1 MLELFY
7 TLKNNKVEL
16 DMKAIPFLLIV
27 LIGLGAVYVWTISK
41 NEGFAQY
48 GSYAQKM
55 ELTGQSIDEDKAVE
69 INIGKPKSSQG
80 SLPNVASAQSN
91 VGPIMSQN
99 PDTVPP
105 TLKELQ
111 NLKADIS
118 TFFDTKASIIEKQAF
133 NSELQE
139 DLNLAKDDK
148 MRVDQE
154 ITVLTSNPGITPSIN
169 RGYYNAIKGQIDYL
183 TNKANQISGV
193 GLRENPLQE
202 NRSSWLQDSQFGSMQ
217 SISETSSLPVSRNTI
232 TLLLQEY
239 ENFMQNKYT
248 ALANQSD
255 PTIQLPLSKFKADRE
270 RLLSEAQQ
278 GMPTLTEREITDLEY
293 NLGYLNDKFIQLQR
307 QGAGGSSI
315 LGTSTSTNG
324 SITPN
329 LFQQGER
336 ATLMDLKD
344 ARNRMTAEKA
354 RLGAAGSLDP
364 VINARINSISNMI
377 TDIEDIIKR
386 VESGSIM
393 EIEIPIYKSEL
404 SSLFMSLGD
413 TSKPIPQITTT
424 SLPPELVNLLPP
436 GVGKDPETQATIRTL
451 SDKYV
456 SDFLKGAS
464 FELGLKAKLK
474 YTSENEALAGSGGNN
489 TYNAFFGPLAT
500 GQDSTIARNSML
512 GTSASGFAPANEVEY
527 TSQSPQM
534 MPYAQPGNVT
544 DPYAIDPRDGLRTP
558 SVASGFDWK
567 TRAKQICENARKMG
581 LNPSDFGCMPDN
593 TTVSP
598 NFSWR
603 GYTRMICN
611 RLQTHYYTGTDVA
624 CGCPPINWPGWNSAA
639 GETAL

>member
-69 INIGKPKSSQG
+69 INIGKPKSNQG
-80 SLPNVASAQSN
+80 SLPSVATAQSN
-91 VGPIMSQN
+91 VGPIMYQN
-99 PDTVPP
+99 PDAVPP

-133 NSELQE
+133 NTELQE

-202 NRSSWLQDSQFGSMQ
+202 NRSSWLQNSQFGSME

-255 PTIQLPLSKFKADRE
+255 PTVQLPLSKLKADRE

-278 GMPTLTEREITDLEY
+278 GMPTLTEREAKDLES
-293 NLGYLNDKFIQLQR
+293 NLSYLNDKFIQLQR
-307 QGAGGSSI
+307 QGAGGSSV
-315 LGTSTSTNG
+315 LGTSTSANG

-364 VINARINSISNMI
+364 VINARIDSITKMI

-413 TSKPIPQITTT
+413 TSKPISQITTT

-581 LNPSDFGCMPDN
+581 LNPADFGCMPDN

-603 GYTRMICN
+603 GYARMICN